1 MTDEKDI
8 AQPPT
13 AQRDMPVHCVKC
25 DVFNERAASVCIS
38 CGAHLRL
45 KCKKC
50 GAANLRTA
58 SRCNRCHQRMR
69 APSFVLP
76 RWNRP
81 FSNLMKKTS
90 NRAKTRKRSLRALG
104 LLALVGLVIWM
115 VYQRQ
120 PEPYRPPANPAVSPE

>member
-13 AQRDMPVHCVKC
+13 AQRDMPVHCSKC

-81 FSNLMKKTS
+81 FSNLMKKTQWHPTG
-90 NRAKTRKRSLRALG
+90 AWSLSEPVEFANDP
-104 LLALVGLVIWM
+104 LALRQNEFKDFVILS
-115 VYQRQ
+115 
-120 PEPYRPPANPAVSPE
+120 AL

>member
-13 AQRDMPVHCVKC
+13 AQRDMPVHCSKC

-58 SRCNRCHQRMR
+58 SRCNRCHQLLRVGGLDFSLFKIKFKR
-69 APSFVLP
+69 RHW
-76 RWNRP
+76 RWSR
-81 FSNLMKKTS
+81 L
-90 NRAKTRKRSLRALG
+90 KRRF
-104 LLALVGLVIWM
+104 
-115 VYQRQ
+115 QRWKG
-120 PEPYRPPANPAVSPE
+120 PAVLLLVLAIIVWLMSGGAQIFGTE

>member
-13 AQRDMPVHCVKC
+13 AQRDMPVHCSKC

-58 SRCNRCHQRMR
+58 SRCNR
-69 APSFVLP
+69 
-76 RWNRP
+76 N
-81 FSNLMKKTS
+81 
-90 NRAKTRKRSLRALG
+90 
-104 LLALVGLVIWM
+104 I
-115 VYQRQ
+115 
-120 PEPYRPPANPAVSPE
+120 AVSKAGNDAMFAPHVMSAGETMT

>member
-13 AQRDMPVHCVKC
+13 AQRDMPVHCSKC

-58 SRCNRCHQRMR
+58 SRCNRCHQLLRVGGADLSLFKIKFKR
-69 APSFVLP
+69 RHWRWSRLKRRFQRWKGPTVLLLVLAIIV
-76 RWNRP
+76 W
-81 FSNLMKKTS
+81 LMSGGAQIFGT
-90 NRAKTRKRSLRALG
+90 
-104 LLALVGLVIWM
+104 
-115 VYQRQ
+115 
-120 PEPYRPPANPAVSPE
+120 E

>member
-1 MTDEKDI
+1 MSDEKDI

-13 AQRDMPVHCVKC
+13 AQRDMPVHCSKC

-58 SRCNRCHQRMR
+58 SRCNRCHQLLRVGGADLSLFKIKFKR
-69 APSFVLP
+69 RHWRWSRLKRRFQRWKGPTVL
-76 RWNRP
+76 
-81 FSNLMKKTS
+81 
-90 NRAKTRKRSLRALG
+90 
-104 LLALVGLVIWM
+104 LLVLAIIVWLISGGAQIFGT
-115 VYQRQ
+115 
-120 PEPYRPPANPAVSPE
+120 E